1 MSALHKQPPSLAVFF
16 ESCAGAI
23 RVWVEAEALVVD
35 YVSDGEHVPGVDGD
49 DVGDEGVYVIWGVG
63 KFGFDPEFASIDS
76 ADGLNVVSTGSERG
90 SAFDLH
96 TPEARAVVENE
107 VVALAV
113 GPGFGD
119 AESQAG
125 GFEKEGG
132 FGKVSGLG
140 SVAFCGM
147 VRENTRIG
155 ASSW

>member
-49 DVGDEGVYVIWGVG
+49 DVGDQGVNVVWRVG
-63 KFGFDPEFASIDS
+63 KFGFAVDG
-76 ADGLNVVSTGSERG
+76 ADGLNVVSTGAEG
-90 SAFDLH
+90 GGAFYLH
-96 TPEARAVVENE
+96 TPEARAIVENE

-113 GPGFGD
+113 GPWFSN

-125 GFEKEGG
+125 GFEEEGG

-140 SVAFCGM
+140 GVAFCGM
-147 VRENTRIG
+147 VRESTRIG